1 MKNLLSTSS
10 VSTLQVLQVL
20 SDRTSVNILN
30 AVAENVTNSGSIR
43 ELLGLTSKEYYVRYS
58 RLLKSGLIK
67 RKNTRLILTSFGQ
80 LTYQA
85 LVKIAKAFRH
95 SRELVIIDTI
105 KSIAGMPRNEQKD
118 LINNLNLDDEI
129 KNYFLKHAQDSSSN

>member
-129 KNYFLKHAQDSSSN
+129 KKAQDSFSN

>member
-1 MKNLLSTSS
+1 MKNLRSQSP
-10 VSTLQVLQVL
+10 VSNLLVLQL
-20 SDRTSVNILN
+20 LTDRTTIDILN
-30 AVAENVTNSGSIR
+30 AVAAKVTSSNDIK
-43 ELLGLTSKEYYVRYS
+43 ELLGLTPKQYYVRRS
-58 RLLKSGLIK
+58 RLMEAGIIK
-67 RKNTRLILTSFGQ
+67 RTRAKFTLTSFGQ

>member
-1 MKNLLSTSS
+1 M
-10 VSTLQVLQVL
+10 
-20 SDRTSVNILN
+20 
-30 AVAENVTNSGSIR
+30 AENVTNSGSIR

-129 KNYFLKHAQDSSSN
+129 KKAQDSFSK

>member
-129 KNYFLKHAQDSSSN
+129 KKKPTD

>member
-95 SRELVIIDTI
+95 SRELVIIHTI